1 MNLAQRGED
10 LGKIVDDIGLGFH
23 LLYAGCQLFPPH
35 LEVVDGGH
43 GGVLAAL
50 QRGGNALVHLH
61 QQDAGTLVWEGH
73 EMFCAEVGIGS
84 CTNIIGQSLLIIP
97 G

>member
-1 MNLAQRGED
+1 
-10 LGKIVDDIGLGFH
+10 
-23 LLYAGCQLFPPH
+23 
-35 LEVVDGGH
+35 
-43 GGVLAAL
+43 
-50 QRGGNALVHLH
+50 VHLH